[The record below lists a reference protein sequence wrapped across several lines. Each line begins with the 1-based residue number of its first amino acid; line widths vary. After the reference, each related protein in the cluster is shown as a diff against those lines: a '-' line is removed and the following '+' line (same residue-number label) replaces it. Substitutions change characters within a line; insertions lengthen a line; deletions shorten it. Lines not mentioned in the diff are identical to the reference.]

1 MLPNPGRTKQTVWK
15 TPPRQRVNGNHG
27 NASKNSII
35 RSSIHAGAADRM
47 VINIPISSLSWI
59 FKQHCWEKGC
69 LKIALHDRIWRRVLR
84 NTASRAHIHTRKER
98 FLIFFPSAKK
108 WMVEGHNRLR
118 DSLWPSCTMI
128 FQKESPKTGRATICG
143 SSLDSW
149 LQRPHA
155 GPTCHAHQWGC
166 SCNDPTWRRRS
177 EGEQH
182 SRKGVSRR
190 SGARPPLLPH
200 LLVPLCC
207 AAGTTHPGAPKIQVI
222 FYTEPE
228 SCRLEL
234 QLGHILSLLA
244 EVNRPPQTFSSSTAE
259 RMTKRLSRGC

>member
-69 LKIALHDRIWRRVLR
+69 LKIAPHDRIWRRVLR

-128 FQKESPKTGRATICG
+128 FQKESPKQEGPPFVGPARTAG
-143 SSLDSW
+143 SSGHM
-149 LQRPHA
+149 RAPHVTPTSEAVPAMTPRGGGEARVNSTPGRGCPVAA
-155 GPTCHAHQWGC
+155 GPGRL
-166 SCNDPTWRRRS
+166 SCPTFS
-177 EGEQH
+177 FHYAVQQGQ
-182 SRKGVSRR
+182 
-190 SGARPPLLPH
+190 LIQ
-200 LLVPLCC
+200 VPLKYRSFSTQNQK
-207 AAGTTHPGAPKIQVI
+207 AADLNCSLATFLV
-222 FYTEPE
+222 Y
-228 SCRLEL
+228 L
-234 QLGHILSLLA
+234 Q
-244 EVNRPPQTFSSSTAE
+244 
-259 RMTKRLSRGC
+259 K